1 MSKFNYHIHY
11 RSWLKIGKPDGLSG
25 CSGEDTSGMDS
36 YFIDEVQLLDRE
48 NNDDGKQEDAE
59 DAELEGIDVA
69 I

>member
-1 MSKFNYHIHY
+1 
-11 RSWLKIGKPDGLSG
+11 
-25 CSGEDTSGMDS
+25 MDS

-59 DAELEGIDVA
+59 DIELEGIDVA